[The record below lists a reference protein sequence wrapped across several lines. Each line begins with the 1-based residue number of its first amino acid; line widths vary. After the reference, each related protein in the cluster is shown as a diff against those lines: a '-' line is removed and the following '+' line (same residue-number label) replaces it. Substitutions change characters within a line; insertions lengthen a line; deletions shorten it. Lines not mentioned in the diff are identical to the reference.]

1 MKEEILFR
9 AISKQAKRDWPVLL
23 ITYDNGSMDLHCQTG
38 DHHVSA
44 IRQAK
49 RILGDRGLAVARTR
63 GIGLAASGV
72 YYRVKPRRRTRK
84 AKP

>member
-9 AISKQAKRDWPVLL
+9 ATSKRPARDWPVTL
-23 ITYDNGSMDLHCQTG
+23 ITYDNGNLDLHCQTG
-38 DHHVSA
+38 DHHQRA

-63 GIGLAASGV
+63 GIGLASSGV
-72 YYRVKPRRRTRK
+72 YYRVKPRRQRK
-84 AKP
+84 GAK